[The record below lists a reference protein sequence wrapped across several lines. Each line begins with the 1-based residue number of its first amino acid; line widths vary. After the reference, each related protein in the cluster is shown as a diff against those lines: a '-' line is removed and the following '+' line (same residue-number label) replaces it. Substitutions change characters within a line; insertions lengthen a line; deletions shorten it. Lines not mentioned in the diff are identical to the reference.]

1 MGYIFVV
8 MVRFKNRYLLVE
20 LVPMMETAS
29 NKPAH
34 PPHKK
39 ARLADLIADPPPTND
54 SEDKTDK
61 ADVLLNPSTVLQGIS
76 SVNVASY
83 IRQSIET
90 NFGLYATAL
99 QVQSFSVKYCNA
111 RTGTIL
117 VRSSR
122 DRFQEVWA
130 SITFLTGLPP
140 DMPNADKHVKCTWRV
155 VHTSGTI
162 RSAQKFAINRS
173 ASRIEK
179 ALQSCTDETR
189 KSQLE
194 SIMKEAQAALKV
206 IEP

>member
-1 MGYIFVV
+1 

-20 LVPMMETAS
+20 LVPMLDTAS
-29 NKPAH
+29 NKPTN

-39 ARLADLIADPPPTND
+39 ARLADLVADPPPETKET
-54 SEDKTDK
+54 EDKTD
-61 ADVLLNPSTVLQGIS
+61 VILNPSTVLQGIS
-76 SVNVASY
+76 SVNVAAY

-155 VHTSGTI
+155 IHTSGTI
-162 RSAQKFAINRS
+162 RSAQKFAIKRS
-173 ASRIEK
+173 AGRIQK
-179 ALQSCTDETR
+179 ALQCCTDAGR

-194 SIMKEAQAALKV
+194 TIMKEADAALNS
-206 IEP
+206 IQP